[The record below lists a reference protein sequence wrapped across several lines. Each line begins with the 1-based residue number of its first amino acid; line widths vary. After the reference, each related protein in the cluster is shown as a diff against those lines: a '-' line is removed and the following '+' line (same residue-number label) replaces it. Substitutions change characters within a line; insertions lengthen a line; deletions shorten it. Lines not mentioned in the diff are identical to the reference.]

1 MKRGYKVKREA
12 RSKRTE
18 DLTQVLPRLFSSMGK
33 DKEKTYRYQL
43 LLNRWEDIVGETV
56 VAHVRPVRMDFRKL
70 FLAADTP
77 VWANELRYM
86 ERQMINK
93 INAFVCDELVTSIA
107 FCAPRSE
114 YFKAPRAEEEAPA
127 PEEAVVPIREDVEKA
142 ESAVSGVRDEELRKA
157 AARALAQNLALRRSR
172 IEDKWRPCA
181 VCGRLVPPEERLC
194 SVCRREKKDKERAA
208 VTSLL
213 MREPWLRIRE
223 AREIIGCSVE
233 TVLEARDA
241 LIRKFAS
248 RVKKGE
254 EKGKDAETLVML
266 FASVKPE
273 DLTEEIMR
281 KCLDS
286 LRFDLLPDEDSG
298 KREKSR
304 KRRIPKREA

>member
-1 MKRGYKVKREA
+1 M
-12 RSKRTE
+12 
-18 DLTQVLPRLFSSMGK
+18 
-33 DKEKTYRYQL
+33 
-43 LLNRWEDIVGETV
+43 
-56 VAHVRPVRMDFRKL
+56 
-70 FLAADTP
+70 
-77 VWANELRYM
+77 
-86 ERQMINK
+86 
-93 INAFVCDELVTSIA
+93 
-107 FCAPRSE
+107 
-114 YFKAPRAEEEAPA
+114 
-127 PEEAVVPIREDVEKA
+127 
-142 ESAVSGVRDEELRKA
+142 
-157 AARALAQNLALRRSR
+157 
-172 IEDKWRPCA
+172 
-181 VCGRLVPPEERLC
+181 
-194 SVCRREKKDKERAA
+194 
-208 VTSLL
+208 TSLL

-233 TVLEARDA
+233 TVMEARDA